1 MNTKLDNIRIEFVK
15 VSELPALAASVID
28 KKEAGAYV
36 PITRQR
42 AIAYSKNPLADP
54 DDIGMLVAYEGDEI
68 VGYFGMMTILLQ
80 HAEGLEK
87 VYWFTTWSVADKMLG
102 KGLGSALMT
111 TALELDHDYVIVG
124 SAPARRVCTKFGFDS
139 RPPLQIA
146 VLDFRLAARYNP
158 LTFLIRGIRKFFYL
172 LGRNLDITDALNQT
186 GNWFES
192 WMGTGVRNWTY
203 GRLLN
208 KYTNELARYQLK
220 KVDRIASLAKD
231 LDPPP
236 PVPRFYRNLDVI
248 NWMLA
253 YPWVLEP
260 GQSDSENM
268 NYAFTDVRE
277 EFEFLAYE
285 VYLGEEYVG
294 YLVFQMSKILGIRI
308 LRLIDSALPD
318 TEMILPIVLQQAAAF
333 DIEKVE
339 MNADLAAAL
348 KNSPVFNIHERI
360 YQSYPANQD
369 SPLARYFQEIHLDF
383 ADGDM
388 AFT

>member
-1 MNTKLDNIRIEFVK
+1 MNTKLDNVRIEFVK

-42 AIAYSKNPLADP
+42 ALALSKNPLADP
-54 DDIGMLVAYEGDEI
+54 DDIGMLVAYEGDEL

-80 HAEGLEK
+80 HAGGLEK
-87 VYWFTTWSVADKMLG
+87 VYWFTTWSVADKMRG

-111 TALELDHDYVIVG
+111 TALELDHDYAIVG
-124 SAPARRVCTKFGFDS
+124 SAPARRVCTKFGFNS

-158 LTFLIRGIRKFFYL
+158 LTLSIRGVRKAFNL
-172 LGRNLDITDALNQT
+172 LGRKLVVNDALNQT
-186 GNWFES
+186 GSWFEA
-192 WMGTGVRNWTY
+192 WMGTGVRSWTY

-208 KYTNELARYQLK
+208 TYAHELDRYQLN
-220 KVDRIASLAKD
+220 KVDRIAPPDQELVS
-231 LDPPP
+231 PPP
-236 PVPRFYRNLDVI
+236 LPRFYRNLDVI

-268 NYAFTDVRE
+268 NYTFTDVRE
-277 EFEFLAYE
+277 EFEFLAYQ
-285 VYLGEEYVG
+285 VYLDEEYVG
-294 YLVFQMSKILGIRI
+294 YLVFQMSKVRGMRI

-318 TEMILPIVLQQAAAF
+318 TELILPFVLQQAAAF
-333 DIEKVE
+333 DVEKVE
-339 MNADLAAAL
+339 LNADYAAAL
-348 KNSPVFNIHERI
+348 KDSPVLSIYERI
-360 YQSYPANQD
+360 YQSYPASED
-369 SPLARYFQEIHLDF
+369 SPLARYFQELHLDF